1 MFNPAKLSS
10 KYLDVV
16 LKNGFRTS
24 RNKFFNNLLI
34 KTFCKKIGV
43 NYGVTVSS
51 GTAGLHVALM
61 SLGLKKNDEVI
72 MPSITMSA
80 VAYAILL
87 SGAKPVFADIDKETL
102 NIDFESVKKKINSKT
117 KAIICVSLFGLP
129 PDYTELLKIISR
141 QNKKIYLIEDNA
153 ECMFAKHKNKFA
165 GSYGDF
171 AVFSFQSSKI
181 LTCGEGGI
189 LVTKNKELYI
199 KSKMYSNLGYY
210 INQNSYNKNRINLQ
224 NTNFQRHKFLAY
236 NYRLSELGAAVVY
249 GQLKNKNKI
258 INFRKRAGRNFL
270 KVLNQYNFV
279 RTQSI
284 AKDNTHSYWAFPII
298 FQSRTYFEYFK
309 NNFQKNGGDYFYGC
323 WLPPYKEKFYKDLD
337 LPKPVCKNAEDIQ
350 RRTLQLKTNYYDE
363 SSLNGQLKA
372 LKITLDQVKNKIKKK

>member
-10 KYLDVV
+10 KYVDVV

-210 INQNSYNKNRINLQ
+210 INQNSYNKNRINLKGVVAEGRTFPNLTEIRQ
-224 NTNFQRHKFLAY
+224 VSTTFILVTIAWIFFRANGLNEAL
-236 NYRLSELGAAVVY
+236 NY
-249 GQLKNKNKI
+249 LKKLILNLF
-258 INFRKRAGRNFL
+258 NFRDL
-270 KVLNQYNFV
+270 
-279 RTQSI
+279 
-284 AKDNTHSYWAFPII
+284 
-298 FQSRTYFEYFK
+298 TYFKIPSGIGVSSFIFIPILLIVDWRLRHDERKIDIPKILQPFRILIYVLLVFFCLSYLVANQNQSFIYFQ
-309 NNFQKNGGDYFYGC
+309 F
-323 WLPPYKEKFYKDLD
+323 
-337 LPKPVCKNAEDIQ
+337 
-350 RRTLQLKTNYYDE
+350 
-363 SSLNGQLKA
+363 
-372 LKITLDQVKNKIKKK
+372 